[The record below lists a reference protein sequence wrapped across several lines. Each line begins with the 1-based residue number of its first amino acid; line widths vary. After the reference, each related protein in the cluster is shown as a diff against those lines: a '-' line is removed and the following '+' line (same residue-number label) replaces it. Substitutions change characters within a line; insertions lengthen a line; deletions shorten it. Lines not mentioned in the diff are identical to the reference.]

1 MIIQRWLDKFK
12 QHEETAC
19 FCYDNAKGDARVAK
33 RNFRSAMVE
42 VYKLDAMTIIVLVQI
57 AIRVYMWAKEQGY
70 LSAYPLESVPMAS
83 ILEDCQRE
91 GDLD

>member
-33 RNFRSAMVE
+33 RNFRSAMIE

-70 LSAYPLESVPMAS
+70 LSAYPLESVPMAA

>member
-19 FCYDNAKGDARVAK
+19 FCYDNAKGDARIAK

-70 LSAYPLESVPMAS
+70 LSAYPLESVPMAA

>member
-1 MIIQRWLDKFK
+1 MIIQRWLEKFK
-12 QHEETAC
+12 QHEETAS
-19 FCYDNAKGDARVAK
+19 FCYENAGGNARLAK

-42 VYKLDAMTIIVLVQI
+42 VYKLDAMTIVVLVQI

-70 LSAYPLESVPMAS
+70 LSAYPLESVPMVA
-83 ILEDCQRE
+83 ILEACEAE